1 MALHRGIQSA
11 IFYYLSCAP
20 CTGYSYRKKRRKEA
34 IKDRATKHQLEMDE
48 PGLYRHPSPFAT
60 NPNWQTEIDLG
71 PHPQDKSLKKS
82 MQKKSRT
89 QTGGTGG
96 TGGGS
101 QTAVA
106 SDTSLPLVP
115 GASMD
120 GTTNLRKFQRE
131 DEDLWGPNLRPSGSR
146 NSALEG
152 SIINGRGTISRPAT
166 ARTTRTDKSNAS
178 YYSFSNPPIND
189 LHPAIV
195 TRLDNRE
202 DAMWMLQ
209 PPPTARVMRGVDK
222 PSSTRARSDSGS
234 TKVSSRQG
242 DCPPLARRLSQRIID
257 EKLKS
262 GEQLPGISFEN
273 QSSPYLNTKMQ
284 PQRLSRDFPSTSSTE
299 NLSSDDSLPPR
310 RKRRPPPINVSEDSN
325 DSERTIV
332 PRSTLQLDTTI
343 DSAVSGNLHPRRAL
357 SPIGSENTSSRR
369 SARTS
374 SRSPSPGAASVKTRH
389 STGRPALAPAARQD
403 SSLNVLQEL
412 VPASLLNVQKL
423 SKSPSF
429 EARIELP
436 SPTSGEMELLGS
448 GKAAFEDWYE
458 ARDFAQFPQ
467 WVSERTQREVSSRW
481 SVDF

>member
-71 PHPQDKSLKKS
+71 PHPQDKSSKKS

-101 QTAVA
+101 QTGIA

-115 GASMD
+115 GATMD

-131 DEDLWGPNLRPSGSR
+131 DEDLWGPHLRPSGSR

-152 SIINGRGTISRPAT
+152 SVINGRALSRPAT
-166 ARTTRTDKSNAS
+166 ARTARTDKSNAS

-195 TRLDNRE
+195 TRLDNRD

-242 DCPPLARRLSQRIID
+242 DYPPLARRLSQHIID

-273 QSSPYLNTKMQ
+273 QSSPH
-284 PQRLSRDFPSTSSTE
+284 PQTLSRDFPSTSSTD

-332 PRSTLQLDTTI
+332 PRSTI

-357 SPIGSENTSSRR
+357 SPIGSENTSSRP

-389 STGRPALAPAARQD
+389 STGRPALAPARQD

-412 VPASLLNVQKL
+412 VPATLPNVQKL

-467 WVSERTQREVSSRW
+467 WVSERTQREVTARW